1 MSEMKLIME
10 NWQTFLIEAEPA
22 VKPQPIGITW
32 GQLIALIEATQEL
45 AAAKDKSDRRKKIAS
60 GILGTFGKVGL
71 DIALSLTGTS
81 TLINALTAGK
91 GAAEVIHG
99 LIKTFAKAPDSE
111 TANNP
116 LFHAFNVDDGFT
128 ELVKDKL
135 LDQFLDHL
143 FKVAGTL
150 PENAPISHI
159 NQMFQHWL
167 TKQTLGGKQG
177 NTVVNQT
184 GKASQTLAVK
194 GR

>member
-1 MSEMKLIME
+1 MSEMKLLME

-32 GQLIALIEATQEL
+32 GQLIKMIEGAIALK
-45 AAAKDKSDRRKKIAS
+45 AAKTPSRRKKIAI
-60 GILGTFGKVGL
+60 GLGATFGKVGL
-71 DIALSLTGTS
+71 DIILTLTGTS
-81 TLINALTAGK
+81 TLAAIVTGGK

-99 LIKTFAKAPDSE
+99 LIKAFAKAPDSE

-128 ELVKDKL
+128 ELVKEEL

-150 PENAPISHI
+150 PENAPINHI

-167 TKQTLGGKQG
+167 TKQTLGGKKG

-184 GKASQTLAVK
+184 GKASQTLAIK